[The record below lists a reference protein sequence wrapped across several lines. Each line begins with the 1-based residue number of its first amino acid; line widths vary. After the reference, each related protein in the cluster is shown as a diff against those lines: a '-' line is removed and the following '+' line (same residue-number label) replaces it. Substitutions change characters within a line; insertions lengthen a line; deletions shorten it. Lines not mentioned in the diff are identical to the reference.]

1 MAQGYVPSPEERR
14 LLLEMAKQ
22 DVRSPYD
29 QLRYLIVSEATKR
42 GLLSS
47 PTNSDAS
54 GLVLAGAP
62 TGINR

>member
-14 LLLEMAKQ
+14 VLLEMSKQ

-29 QLRYLIVSEATKR
+29 QIRYLILSEAAKR
-42 GLLSS
+42 GLT
-47 PTNSDAS
+47 PVERSDAS
-54 GLVLAGAP
+54 GLVLAGTP